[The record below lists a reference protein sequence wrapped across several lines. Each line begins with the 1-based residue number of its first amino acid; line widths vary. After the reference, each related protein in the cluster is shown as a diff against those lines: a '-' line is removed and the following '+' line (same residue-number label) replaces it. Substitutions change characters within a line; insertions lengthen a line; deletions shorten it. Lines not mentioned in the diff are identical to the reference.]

1 MISAHLISKIV
12 ISTSVRIQSLSR
24 SEEQASSGH
33 LFGEPIDRACLADS
47 GFDQHH
53 DASTV
58 SRFIDT
64 CHSNSLWL
72 GDNMDL
78 IGRSSVN
85 MIFDFLIVSL
95 RPGVRFILKL
105 IIVVLA
111 SILFRECCL
120 SHSIDSLSAPIDRR
134 APFGYH
140 SITCQSSLISLPL
153 NCLLCDPPFL
163 CSFDY
168 CRNPEPDDVERF
180 RTLRGALKG
189 L

>member
-1 MISAHLISKIV
+1 M
-12 ISTSVRIQSLSR
+12 
-24 SEEQASSGH
+24 
-33 LFGEPIDRACLADS
+33 ADS
-47 GFDQHH
+47 EIAQYH

-58 SRFIDT
+58 SRFIDA

-72 GDNMDL
+72 DDNMDL

-105 IIVVLA
+105 VIVVLA
-111 SILFRECCL
+111 SILFGECCL
-120 SHSIDSLSAPIDRR
+120 SHPIDSLSAPIDRR

-140 SITCQSSLISLPL
+140 STTCQSSLISLPL
-153 NCLLCDPPFL
+153 NCLLRDPPVR

-168 CRNPEPDDVERF
+168 CIYSELDDLARSRPTSRIESVGDSDCLQDLTARF
-180 RTLRGALKG
+180 NQGDITSGFRK
-189 L
+189 